1 MTVYTQSKCRTD
13 QRRRS
18 GGSRH
23 LAGRIW
29 QRIVPDSSLR
39 MRHTLYAD
47 TPRLS
52 LRRYYFVHAV
62 AAAAV
67 TAIDPAEHCYVACTG
82 AAFVRLHDDIQVKL
96 LQETHFAFFLRFRTI
111 RSLLQVSLLV
121 RTQRSVGCVCS
132 SIG

>member
-1 MTVYTQSKCRTD
+1 
-13 QRRRS
+13 
-18 GGSRH
+18 
-23 LAGRIW
+23 
-29 QRIVPDSSLR
+29 

-96 LQETHFAFFLRFRTI
+96 LHETHFAFFSQISYYSLIVTGQFTGPDTTICRLR
-111 RSLLQVSLLV
+111 V
-121 RTQRSVGCVCS
+121 
-132 SIG
+132 